1 MKLLHTYFNKHKI
14 ETKTNNQ
21 SGLITKKKTGKN
33 SSTRLKT
40 DQLQNVFINACRL
53 DWTEIKMLSR

>member
-21 SGLITKKKTGKN
+21 SGLITKKTGKN

-40 DQLQNVFINACRL
+40 DKLQNVLINACRL

>member
-1 MKLLHTYFNKHKI
+1 MKLLHTNFNKHKI

-21 SGLITKKKTGKN
+21 SGLIKKKTGKN

-53 DWTEIKMLSR
+53 DWTEIKMLSH